1 MKKLLSLLIIPS
13 LFFLNSC
20 GILKKTLEEPKEEP
34 VHRYNVLKI
43 PDNLGMEVAFKGDEK
58 FPDIQKQTINPELE
72 QVKKL
77 EGHEDSVNSI
87 KYFSTGRKLISGS
100 SDRTVRIWDIRRGK
114 QLKKLEGHGDYVM
127 SVDITK
133 DNIFIASA
141 SWDGSINIWKTN
153 LKEPLLTI
161 EGGFSYINSVAFSP
175 TDRIIAAGG
184 TDKKV
189 FLFDY
194 ELGEIF
200 KTFEGHTDA
209 INSVAFSPD
218 GKLLAS
224 GSNDTTVII
233 WDVYTGKAIHILQG
247 HKDSVKSVAF
257 SPDGRLVT
265 SGSWD
270 STIKIWNVQTGKL
283 LKTLKGNEL
292 FVNAVAFSHD
302 GKFLVSAHWNNTV
315 VLWDVQSGRKL
326 KKFDKFLSFVNT
338 VQFSPDDKYIAAGSN
353 DATIRILKVTEGFY
367 PFITATK
374 VKVKFKDGREAILPK
389 GTFVSVD
396 VIRNEI
402 IIPETGKKV
411 KLISGEIEPLYI
423 PKSPVIIFKN
433 TIYYKSPKLMLRKG
447 VIPAGIIL
455 DKNSIL
461 FTKDKKLAYI
471 HYKKYKGWIK
481 TDNVAKIEKI
491 KKFFI
496 LTSNRGYLYRKI
508 DGSGAE
514 KLPEGVAFE
523 SEYYVPYLKKYY
535 VKSVYGNGWIN
546 EDSLSEINYEMVDKT
561 FVTLPNTVIYVS
573 PFLNEEIGILKE
585 GYELQPKAK
594 ITIGNHSY
602 YYIELSQNSTVR
614 CKKACMGYVK
624 AENLRELKKSL
635 QKRLWTK
642 RSTALRLSPTGTK
655 ITQVSKNTKVVPE
668 SLTNDYYKV
677 KITPPGI
684 KGWIERKDL
693 TSIEPKGRKSK
704 LSYQKPVEK
713 PKHVAKKTTAET
725 KSSYEIEQIL
735 NMEKPKIQKPKPK
748 PKKVVRKYQSQ
759 ASKVSSYYEKVRKKE
774 IKKSKKV
781 KRKGIVIAAKLN
793 LRAKPN
799 SSSTIL
805 AVIPRGYVVT
815 ILGERRGRW
824 IKVSYYSRTKK
835 KIVIGWVLRKYVQY

>member
-1 MKKLLSLLIIPS
+1 MKKLLSLAIISS
-13 LFFLNSC
+13 LFLLNSC
-20 GILKKTLEEPKEEP
+20 SVLKKALEEPKEEP
-34 VHRYNVLKI
+34 VHRYSVLNI
-43 PDNLGMEVAFKGDEK
+43 PENLGMEITFKGDEK

-87 KYFSTGRKLISGS
+87 KYFSNGRKLVSGS
-100 SDRTVRIWDIRRGK
+100 SDRTVRIWDVRKGK
-114 QLKKLEGHGDYVM
+114 QVKKLEGHGDYVM

-133 DNIFIASA
+133 DNKFIASA
-141 SWDGSINIWKTN
+141 SWDGSINIWKKN

-218 GKLLAS
+218 GKFLAS
-224 GSNDTTVII
+224 GSSDTTVII
-233 WDVYTGKAIHILQG
+233 WDVYTGKAIRILQG
-247 HKDSVKSVAF
+247 HRDSVKSVAF
-257 SPDGRLVT
+257 SPDGKLLA

-270 STIKIWNVQTGKL
+270 STIKVWNVKTGKL
-283 LKTLKGNEL
+283 LRTLKGNEL
-292 FVNAVAFSHD
+292 FVNAVDFSHD

-315 VLWDVQSGRKL
+315 VLWDVKTGRKL

-338 VQFSPDDKYIAAGSN
+338 VQFSPNDRYIAAGSN

-374 VKVKFKDGREAILPK
+374 VKVQFRNGRKAILPK

-396 VIRNEI
+396 VVRNEI

-423 PKSPVIIFKN
+423 PTSPVIIFKN
-433 TIYYKSPKLMLRKG
+433 TTYYKSPKLILKKG
-447 VIPAGIIL
+447 IIPAGIIL

-461 FTKDKKLAYI
+461 FTKDKKLAYV

-481 TDNVAKIEKI
+481 TDNIAKIERV

-496 LTSNRGYLYRKI
+496 LTSNRGYLYKKV
-508 DGSGAE
+508 DGTGAE

-523 SEYYVPYLKKYY
+523 SEYYIPYLKKYY
-535 VKSVYGNGWIN
+535 VKSVYGNGWIS
-546 EDSLSEINYEMVDKT
+546 EDYLSEINYEPVDKT

-585 GYELQPKAK
+585 GYELKPEAK
-594 ITIGNHSY
+594 ITIGNESY
-602 YYIELSQNSTVR
+602 YYIELSQNSSVR

-624 AENLRELKKSL
+624 AKNLRELKKSL

-642 RSTALRLSPTGTK
+642 RTTTLYLSPTGTRIIRIPK
-655 ITQVSKNTKVVPE
+655 HTKVIPE
-668 SLTNDYYKV
+668 SLTNKYYKV
-677 KITPPGI
+677 KVSSSGI
-684 KGWIERKDL
+684 KGWIKRKDL
-693 TSIEPKGRKSK
+693 TSIEPKGKKSK
-704 LSYQKPVEK
+704 LSYQKPVEHIKKETK
-713 PKHVAKKTTAET
+713 PKYNINQVINVE
-725 KSSYEIEQIL
+725 
-735 NMEKPKIQKPKPK
+735 KPKPK
-748 PKKVVRKYQSQ
+748 RVVKRYQSQ
-759 ASKVSSYYEKVRKKE
+759 ASKVSSYYEKVRNKE
-774 IKKSKKV
+774 AKKSKNITI
-781 KRKGIVIAAKLN
+781 KGIVVAERLN
-793 LRAKPN
+793 LRVKPDPT
-799 SSSTIL
+799 STIL

-815 ILGERRGRW
+815 ILGEKRGKW